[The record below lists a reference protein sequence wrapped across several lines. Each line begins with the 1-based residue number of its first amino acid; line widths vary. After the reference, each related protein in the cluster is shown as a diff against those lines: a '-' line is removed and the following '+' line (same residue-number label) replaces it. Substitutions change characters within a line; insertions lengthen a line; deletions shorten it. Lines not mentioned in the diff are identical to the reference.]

1 MSRIEEI
8 LEKATR
14 MREGGGNGEET
25 KKKISLPGAKIPKV
39 SRRARIENP
48 NLVTLLDPDSA
59 TAEEYRKLKSMVV
72 RLTKAEGFHNM
83 LMVTSSIG
91 GEGKSVT
98 ALNLAITLA
107 QEYDHTVLLVDADLR
122 RPSLNDYLGIHS
134 EIGLTDCLVD
144 GMGVGNALIKTG
156 IGGLVFL
163 PSGRKVSNPG
173 ELLSSS
179 RMGEVMKELKHRY
192 PDRYVIFDAP
202 PVLPFAEVL
211 SIGTLVDGVIF
222 VVREGVTPEDNLKDA
237 VGMLKNSNILGV
249 VYNAAESVFFDGNYK
264 YKYSKY
270 SRYYQNR

>member
-8 LEKATR
+8 LEKAAR
-14 MREGGGNGEET
+14 MREGEKNGE
-25 KKKISLPGAKIPKV
+25 KSKKISLPGSKV
-39 SRRARIENP
+39 PGVVRQARIENP
-48 NLVTLLDPDSA
+48 NLVTIVDPDSS

-72 RLTKAEGFHNM
+72 KLTELDDFRNM
-83 LMVTSSIG
+83 LMVTSAIG

-98 ALNLAITLA
+98 SLNLAITLA

-122 RPSLNDYLGIHS
+122 QPSLNDYLGIHS

-144 GMGVGNALIKTG
+144 GVGIGSALIKTG

-173 ELLSSS
+173 ELLSSN
-179 RMGEVMKELKHRY
+179 RMKEIVKELKHRY

-202 PVLPFAEVL
+202 PALPFAEVL
-211 SIGTLVDGVIF
+211 SVAALLDGIIF
-222 VVREGVTPEDNLKDA
+222 VVREGVTPEDNMKDA
-237 VGMLKNSNILGV
+237 VTMLKDTNILGV
-249 VYNAAESVFFDGNYK
+249 VYNAAETVPLSDYYN
-264 YKYSKY
+264 Y